1 MSAQPSVGRLYQPLS
16 QPAEENSAF
25 WVRCGCWSH
34 EFIAAVVTYIRP
46 EQDQGSQSSS
56 EDGGG
61 PPQVP
66 LITEELLAVDS
77 CWRRK
82 ICSPVGMWTL
92 MGHPC
97 SKGMSI
103 RAALTRLSDLL
114 KEKRGHE
121 V

>member
-1 MSAQPSVGRLYQPLS
+1 MLSPQWDICYQSLS
-16 QPAEENSAF
+16 QPAEENAVF

-34 EFIAAVVTYIRP
+34 EFIAAVVTYIGP

-66 LITEELLAVDS
+66 PITEELLAVDS

-82 ICSPVGMWTL
+82 ICSPVGMWTPVDR
-92 MGHPC
+92 PC

-103 RAALTRLSDLL
+103 RAALTRLRDLL
-114 KEKRGHE
+114 EEKRGHE